1 MSDIQSTP
9 SEHRDSMLTATF
21 CHIPGIGHATE
32 QNLWKRGLTSWNQLM
47 QNPDAVTRVSAHDI
61 ACFLHDSVLALE
73 SDPCFFTRHL
83 KTADVW
89 RIFPQFRDSS
99 VYLDIETTGLGE
111 EAEITTIALYDGSEV
126 STYVNGQ
133 NLDDFIID
141 IQRFKVIVTYNGISF
156 DIPFIER
163 YFRTKLDHAH
173 IDLRYILARLGCRG
187 GLKGCEKQMGINRGT
202 LDGID
207 GSFAVILWREYE
219 RQNNQAALETLLAYN
234 IEDTVNLER
243 LMVEAYNRNIT
254 ATPFADELTLPYPVP
269 PQLLF
274 QPDQELVAAIKRFVY

>member
-1 MSDIQSTP
+1 MSDGQHD
-9 SEHRDSMLTATF
+9 EHPNNMLTATF

-32 QNLWKRGLTSWNQLM
+32 QNLWRQGLTSWDQLI
-47 QNPDAVTRVSAHDI
+47 QNPDIVARVSAHDI
-61 ACFLHDSVLALE
+61 SRFLHNSLLALE
-73 SDPCFFTRHL
+73 SDPRFFTRHL

-89 RIFPQFRDSS
+89 RIFPHFRDSS

-111 EAEITTIALYDGSEV
+111 DAEITTIALYDGSEI
-126 STYVNGQ
+126 STYVNGR

-163 YFRTKLDHAH
+163 FFRTKLDHAQ
-173 IDLRYILARLGCRG
+173 IDLRYILARLGCKG
-187 GLKGCEKQMGINRGT
+187 GLKGCEKQMGISRGT

-219 RQNNQAALETLLAYN
+219 RQNNKAALETLLAYN

-243 LMVEAYNRNIT
+243 LMVEAYNRNIA
-254 ATPFADELTLPYPVP
+254 ATPFAEELALPYPVP

-274 QPDQELVAAIKRFVY
+274 QPDRDIVAAIKQFVY